1 MIRRGIVMGKAYSQD
16 LRERVMA
23 AVDAGTGAYAAA
35 SFFRVSVSY
44 IYKALGRRER
54 TGQTSARPWAPPNR
68 SLPHMTAPFAPM

>member
-23 AVDAGTGAYAAA
+23 AVDAGTSAYAAA
-35 SFFRVSVSY
+35 SFFRY

-54 TGQTSARPWAPPNR
+54 TGQTSARPWAGGPQTEAR
-68 SLPHMTAPFAPM
+68 RT